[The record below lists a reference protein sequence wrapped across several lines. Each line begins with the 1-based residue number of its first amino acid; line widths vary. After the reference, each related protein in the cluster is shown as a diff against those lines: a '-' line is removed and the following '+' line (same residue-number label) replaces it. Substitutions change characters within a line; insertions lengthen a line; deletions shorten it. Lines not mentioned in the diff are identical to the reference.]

1 MTYNLCF
8 ARTLYN
14 YTLYFPY
21 FIGQDRNKMKYTYTV
36 KRKEELMPKR
46 EGHKRDTWTHAGCP
60 PRGNV
65 WRHTGFLSLHLFVSF
80 FSVCLFP
87 FRIFV
92 FTKLLMLL
100 NLPECHFPH
109 LFFREI
115 WKKFQP
121 WKVLD
126 VIHVHDV
133 CTCTSKASISLQM
146 DPQPQSYTMRYIK
159 FLVINFATKIFCVL
173 HMKLKLWKSHT
184 QK

>member
-115 WKKFQP
+115 WKKFIEGIDIASNGSP
-121 WKVLD
+121 TAEL
-126 VIHVHDV
+126 HDE
-133 CTCTSKASISLQM
+133 IYQ
-146 DPQPQSYTMRYIK
+146 IFGHK
-159 FLVINFATKIFCVL
+159 FRN
-173 HMKLKLWKSHT
+173 
-184 QK
+184 